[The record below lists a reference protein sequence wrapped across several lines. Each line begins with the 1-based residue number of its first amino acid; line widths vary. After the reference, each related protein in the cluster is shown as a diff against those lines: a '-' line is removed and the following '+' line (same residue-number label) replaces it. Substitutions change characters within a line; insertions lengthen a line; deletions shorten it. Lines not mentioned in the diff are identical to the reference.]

1 MEEFKAK
8 IEEPITRENEMEEFK
23 AKIEEFVQSL
33 SKDEPFNGDE
43 VEELGRYFV
52 TELCKQNAEEDQIKH
67 ILIDP
72 AGLGCSFN

>member
-1 MEEFKAK
+1 MRK
-8 IEEPITRENEMEEFK
+8 RENEVEEFK

-43 VEELGRYFV
+43 VGELSRYFV
-52 TELCKQNAEEDQIKH
+52 TVLCEQNGEEDQIKH

-72 AGLGCSFN
+72 AESGIFLGGD